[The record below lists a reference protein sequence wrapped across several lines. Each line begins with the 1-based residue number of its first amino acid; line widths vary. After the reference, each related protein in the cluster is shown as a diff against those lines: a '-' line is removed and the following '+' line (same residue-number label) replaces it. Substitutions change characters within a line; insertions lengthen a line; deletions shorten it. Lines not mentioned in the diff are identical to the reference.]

1 MSDHLT
7 DADLVVRLK
16 AYENGKAAG
25 MSVAAVAEAFGV
37 KSRAFQ
43 AALETA
49 RARGLTAET
58 VVVDPLAAAKAKV
71 TMLEAEVRGLRR
83 EHISAE
89 HIRREIY
96 KLTTME
102 PEPPKWMVKQA
113 RNIKTPGVPMTIW
126 SDWHWG
132 ESVPSAQV
140 GGVNE
145 YNEATAEAR
154 VKRLV
159 STTISL
165 AKDHM
170 VRPSYPGIVICLGG
184 DMITGAIHEELALT
198 NWGTVQEQFLQV
210 QEQLIA
216 AIGAMADAFGR
227 VFLPCV
233 VGNHGR
239 DTIKSHFKN
248 RVFQNYE
255 WNIYHQLRRHFA
267 RDKRI
272 QFLIPDE
279 TDACFTVLGHRF
291 LLTHGDTLGV
301 KGGDGI
307 IGAIGP
313 IARGTFKVGRSE
325 AQIGRDFDTLLMGH
339 WHTYIPRGDAV
350 PAIVN
355 GSMIGYN
362 EYARLALRVPYSR
375 PSQALWF
382 VHQDH
387 GITAQ
392 WQVYLDD
399 KRQSDEG
406 AAWVTW
412 QERTQ

>member
-7 DADLVVRLK
+7 DAELIARLR
-16 AYENGKAAG
+16 AAQSGTVAQAAAG
-25 MSVAAVAEAFGV
+25 LGINI
-37 KSRAFQ
+37 RTFQ
-43 AALETA
+43 RSLETA
-49 RARGLTAET
+49 KARGLTAES
-58 VVVDPLAAAKAKV
+58 AAPDELDKAKATIVRLQAQVRSLERTNLTADAVRQEVYGLAKV
-71 TMLEAEVRGLRR
+71 QPT
-83 EHISAE
+83 
-89 HIRREIY
+89 
-96 KLTTME
+96 
-102 PEPPKWMVKQA
+102 PPKWMISQA
-113 RNIKTPGVPMTIW
+113 KNVRTPGVPMTIW

-132 ESVPSAQV
+132 EVVNAEEV
-140 GGVNE
+140 GGVNS
-145 YNEATAEAR
+145 YNKEVATAR
-154 VKRLV
+154 VRDLVKR
-159 STTISL
+159 TISL

-210 QEQLIA
+210 QENLIWA
-216 AIGAMADAFGR
+216 LEQMANAFGK
-227 VFLPCV
+227 VFVPCV

-239 DTIKSHFKN
+239 NTIKSHMKG

-255 WNIYHQLRRHFA
+255 WNLYQQLERHFR
-267 RDKRI
+267 RDKRL
-272 QFLIPDE
+272 QFLVPNE
-279 TDACFTVLGHRF
+279 TDAYFTVLGHRF

-307 IGAIGP
+307 IGVLGP
-313 IARGTFKVGRSE
+313 IARGAFKVGRSE

-339 WHTYIPRGDAV
+339 YHTYIPRGDAV

-355 GSMIGYN
+355 GSLIGYG
-362 EYARLALRVPYSR
+362 EYARLGLRVPYSR

-392 WQVYLDD
+392 WQIYLDD
-399 KRQSDEG
+399 KHSSNEG
-406 AAWVTW
+406 ATWCSW
-412 QERTQ
+412 QERRAT